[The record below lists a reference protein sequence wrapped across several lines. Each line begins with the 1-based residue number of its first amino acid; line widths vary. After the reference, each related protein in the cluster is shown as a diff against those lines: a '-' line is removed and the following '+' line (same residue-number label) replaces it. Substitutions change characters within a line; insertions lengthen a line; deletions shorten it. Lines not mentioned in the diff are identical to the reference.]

1 MTTNINALIK
11 QVRNIV
17 ATILVPDK
25 HFDQIW
31 HTAVTDFQKWFN
43 GLPAP
48 VSPLASSL
56 ELLRRVCSA
65 FDADYL
71 RKNQRVVDI
80 ILQGAAKPG
89 DHITIQ
95 DVKYEIVRREVS
107 ERYGVLYELK
117 NDRGQIIRHEFFE

>member
-1 MTTNINALIK
+1 MTTDINALIK
-11 QVRNIV
+11 QLRDIV
-17 ATILVPDK
+17 ATILVANK
-25 HFDQIW
+25 RFDQIW
-31 HTAVTDFQKWFN
+31 HSAVADFQIWVT

-48 VSPLASSL
+48 VSPLTSSL

-71 RKNQRVVDI
+71 RKNQRVVDV

-95 DVKYEIVRREVS
+95 DVKYEIVGREVS
-107 ERYGVLYELK
+107 EHYGVLYELK